1 MRHHRRQ
8 VAARRVARDRKP
20 VGVGA
25 QLAGVRGHP
34 LRCGPSIFDRGG
46 VGVFGCQPVV
56 DRHHHRARPDR
67 VVARIAVVGVE
78 VADRPSAAV
87 EEDHHRRRGLAVVG
101 GRYTRIGIGPA
112 GPSMVRSSVR
122 TFGMN
127 RPARQVAE
135 PLPRRLD
142 ASVGCQLKRNR
153 LQYLQQDGVDGRLL
167 LGDGHGDTVRTPRTR
182 LLWVAAAVVGAC
194 YGVFLIVTAL
204 RLPSGAELTGQFA
217 LQPAVKAL
225 TAVLL
230 AVAALTHPIA
240 RERRWLVAALL
251 FSAAGDFLLAMP
263 WWEPSFVLG
272 LGAFLVAHLCF
283 LAALLPLVA
292 RSAPR
297 LAAAAVTVVACVALL
312 VWFWPRLI
320 AEGMAVPVTLYIAVL
335 GAMVCA
341 ALLARLPTPWTALG
355 AVCFAVSDGMIGIG
369 KFVLRQRT
377 RGAGGADLVGICD
390 VVDAHHGGLLLRSHV

>member
-1 MRHHRRQ
+1 M
-8 VAARRVARDRKP
+8 
-20 VGVGA
+20 
-25 QLAGVRGHP
+25 
-34 LRCGPSIFDRGG
+34 
-46 VGVFGCQPVV
+46 
-56 DRHHHRARPDR
+56 
-67 VVARIAVVGVE
+67 
-78 VADRPSAAV
+78 
-87 EEDHHRRRGLAVVG
+87 
-101 GRYTRIGIGPA
+101 
-112 GPSMVRSSVR
+112 
-122 TFGMN
+122 
-127 RPARQVAE
+127 
-135 PLPRRLD
+135 
-142 ASVGCQLKRNR
+142 
-153 LQYLQQDGVDGRLL
+153 
-167 LGDGHGDTVRTPRTR
+167 
-182 LLWVAAAVVGAC
+182 AAAVVGAC
-194 YGVFLIVTAL
+194 YGIFLVVTAL

-225 TAVLL
+225 AAVLL

-283 LAALLPLVA
+283 LAALLPLAA

-355 AVCFAVSDGMIGIG
+355 AVCFAVSDGDDRH
-369 KFVLRQRT
+369 RQVRSREPRRWPCRSGGRT
-377 RGAGGADLVGICD
+377 PRRCCSSPRASSSAARCRLSR
-390 VVDAHHGGLLLRSHV
+390 LLHLHR